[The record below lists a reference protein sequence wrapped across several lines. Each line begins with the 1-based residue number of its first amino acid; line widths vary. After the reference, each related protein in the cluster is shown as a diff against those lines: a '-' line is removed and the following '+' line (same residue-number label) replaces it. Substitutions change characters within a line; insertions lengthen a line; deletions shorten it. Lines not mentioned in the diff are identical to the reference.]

1 MAEYHGKN
9 LRRHLYLFSF
19 ELGVCIQSGF
29 PPFLQL
35 RLGRQSCSLECVAV
49 MAQAAIAEYPHSNDF
64 TDERRD
70 APTPART
77 AGDDGGVTTL
87 QYDPVSYY
95 TFRA

>member
-1 MAEYHGKN
+1 
-9 LRRHLYLFSF
+9 
-19 ELGVCIQSGF
+19 
-29 PPFLQL
+29 
-35 RLGRQSCSLECVAV
+35 

-64 TDERRD
+64 TDERRN

-87 QYDPVSYY
+87 QYDPVSYS